1 MSMQEFWVSI
11 TQYMDKLHLMEV
23 GLLEELENCNCEGTF
38 EDLDLLSL
46 SSTVV
51 DGEQRKSAE
60 EAANKMTLKELKDAF
75 ISLSVEKDG
84 RVHQRG
90 SAVSEEARRP
100 SASQAPAA
108 ASSDISKEN
117 ERPALE
123 EWEIS
128 LYDVEFHKRSE

>member
-1 MSMQEFWVSI
+1 MQEFRVSI

-23 GLLEELENCNCEGTF
+23 GLLEGLENCNCEGTF

-46 SSTVV
+46 SSAVV

-60 EAANKMTLKELKDAF
+60 EVANKMTLKELKDAF
-75 ISLSVEKDG
+75 VSFSVEKDV
-84 RVHQRG
+84 RAHRQG
-90 SAVSEEARRP
+90 SAVLDEARRP

-108 ASSDISKEN
+108 ASPDKSKEN

-128 LYDVEFHKRSE
+128 LYDVEFQKRSE